1 MPDNFF
7 WYDLATSDVSAARK
21 FYGDVVGWTH
31 QDVSQGAHAYGLFK
45 VGDAGV
51 TGLMPYPDGMQL
63 PFPVW
68 TGYIGVADVDATA
81 NRVKQAG
88 GVVHRG
94 PIEVP
99 GVIRFAVVA
108 DPQEAVFIIAKG
120 LEAQPMPK
128 LPVGTPGTMGWRELF
143 AADWEKDFV
152 FYEKLFGWTKAQ
164 AHDMGQMGTYQ
175 LFAAGADPIG
185 GMMNKPPQMTRSW
198 WNYYINVD
206 AIDSAKDRVEKGG
219 GSVLMGPMEVPGGQ
233 WVLQARDPQGG
244 HFSLVAMKR

>member
-7 WYDLATSDVSAARK
+7 WYDLATSDVDAARK
-21 FYGDVVGWTH
+21 FYCDVVGWSY
-31 QDVSQGAHAYGLFK
+31 QDASQGDNIYGLFQ
-45 VGDAGV
+45 VGGAGV
-51 TGLMPYPDGMQL
+51 AGLMPYPDGMRP

-68 TGYIGVADVDATA
+68 TGYIAVTDVDASA

-108 DPQEAVFIIAKG
+108 DPQGAVFIIAKG
-120 LEAQPMPK
+120 LAAQPMPK
-128 LPVGTPGTMGWRELF
+128 LAVGTPGTIGWRELF
-143 AADWEKDFV
+143 AADWEKNFA
-152 FYEKLFGWTKAQ
+152 FYETLFGWTKAE
-164 AHDMGQMGTYQ
+164 AHHMGDMGVYQ
-175 LFAAGADPIG
+175 LFAAGAEPIG
-185 GMMNKPPQMTRSW
+185 GMMNKPPQMPQSW

-206 AIDSAKDRVEKGG
+206 AIDAAKERVEKGG

-233 WVLQARDPQGG
+233 WVLQGKDPQGG